1 MIKIVNL
8 TKEFAI
14 LTVIPTK
21 KAKAEIETQP
31 VILETKISKSSL

>member
-1 MIKIVNL
+1 M
-8 TKEFAI
+8 